1 MEIHSMSMVCKSSI
15 VEMSKQ
21 LTVICR
27 FNAIH
32 IKISMEFFFFFC
44 RKGKKYNPKIH
55 NLNNQ
60 DKLEKENKNSDLRI
74 LVFKTH

>member
-1 MEIHSMSMVCKSSI
+1 MKIHSMSMVWKSSI

-21 LTVICR
+21 FTIIYR

-32 IKISMEFFFFFC
+32 IKISMEFFFSFFAE
-44 RKGKKYNPKIH
+44 REKNNPKIH

-60 DKLEKENKNSDLRI
+60 DKFEKENKNSDLRI
-74 LVFKTH
+74 PGIKTH